1 MRTVQRGQG
10 QYVDHRQVDVHQ
22 RRKLEQPAR
31 VAPRNL
37 GAHLRRVAGKEAG
50 RGWGVGSVEDEG
62 KQGYESW
69 RRAWP
74 WPLQPGSWLQRVT

>member
-1 MRTVQRGQG
+1 MTTARLMFTSAANWNSPLAS
-10 QYVDHRQVDVHQ
+10 
-22 RRKLEQPAR
+22 RRAISEPTCAGWR
-31 VAPRNL
+31 
-37 GAHLRRVAGKEAG
+37 GKEAWV
-50 RGWGVGSVEDEG
+50 GWGVGSVEAEG